1 MGGLAKPGDLI
12 VRLMSD
18 ADSDSLVLGFTG
30 KRWLNVRLGA
40 RGVLTVSSLLRQVQ
54 QFWREHETWIIT

>member
-1 MGGLAKPGDLI
+1 MGGLAKLGDRI
-12 VRLMSD
+12 VRFMSD

-40 RGVLTVSSLLRQVQ
+40 RGVLTVSSLLG
-54 QFWREHETWIIT
+54 